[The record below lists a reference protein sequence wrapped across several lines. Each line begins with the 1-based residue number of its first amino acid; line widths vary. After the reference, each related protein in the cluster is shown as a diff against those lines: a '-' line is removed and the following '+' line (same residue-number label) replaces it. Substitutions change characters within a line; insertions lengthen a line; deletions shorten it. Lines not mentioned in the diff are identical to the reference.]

1 MAVRSHLQT
10 LLATGHRWGC
20 TPAPCSSWTRCLSSI
35 NSSTQATSTSTGG
48 QQPDGPQPLKWGL
61 YAAAAAAGAVA
72 LSGSAFADARVKELQ
87 ATAAASKPVAQ
98 AALQQPNSSDA
109 LPVFT
114 AEEVAQHRTPKE
126 RVWVTYK
133 DGVYDVTDFVA
144 QHPGGA
150 AKIMLAA
157 GGSVEPF
164 WGLYQQHMKQEVRD
178 ILEQYR
184 VGTLEGG
191 AAAAAPTEDPYRN
204 EPRRHP
210 ALIVL
215 SDKPFNGETPVE
227 MLVASP
233 VTPSD
238 MFFVR
243 HHLPVPVIDAEKFS
257 VTVEGAGMR
266 SLQLS
271 VQQLQQHF
279 KKAQVAATVQCTGNR
294 RNQMKA
300 APAPGGSGAQIKGLD
315 WDVGAISTAEWGGV
329 LLRDVLLEAGLQPN
343 DPSVQHIHF
352 VGLDTDM
359 TGTPYAASIP
369 IDKALSDAGDVLLAW
384 EMNGQ
389 PIPRDHGGPLRVIV
403 PGTTGARSV
412 KWVGRIVASAD
423 ECQGHWQQKDY
434 KAFSPGTD
442 WESLDWSAAP
452 AIQEM
457 PVVSAICE
465 PAEGASL
472 STYDGEVTVK
482 GYAWSGGGRDIIRV
496 DVSADGGKTWAPA
509 ALTKLPHSKPS
520 RAWAWTLYEA
530 TLPLP
535 GGFKGQL
542 QLACKATDQSYNTQ
556 PEDVSSIWNIRGL
569 VNNAWHK
576 VNVSVE

>member
-1 MAVRSHLQT
+1 MLSV
-10 LLATGHRWGC
+10 TGRGWGC
-20 TPAPCSSWTRCLSSI
+20 TSASCCSWARSLSNF
-35 NSSTQATSTSTGG
+35 NSSSTHANSSSHSQQSGG
-48 QQPDGPQPLKWGL
+48 LRPSVWGL
-61 YAAAAAAGAVA
+61 LGVAAAAGGVAFSSSAV
-72 LSGSAFADARVKELQ
+72 ADARTKELK
-87 ATAAASKPVAQ
+87 AAAAASKPAAQ
-98 AALQQPNSSDA
+98 AALQQQLKGSDG

-114 AEEVAQHRTPKE
+114 AEEVAQHRTPKD

-178 ILEQYR
+178 ILAQYR
-184 VGTLEGG
+184 IGSLKGG
-191 AAAAAPTEDPYRN
+191 AAAVAPTEDPYRN

-210 ALIVL
+210 ALIVR
-215 SDKPFNGETPVE
+215 SDKPFNGETPAE
-227 MLVASP
+227 LLVASP
-233 VTPSD
+233 VTPND

-243 HHLPVPVIDAEKFS
+243 HHLPVPVIDNDKFT

-271 VQQLQQHF
+271 VQQLQQNF

-294 RNQMKA
+294 RTEMKA

-315 WDVGAISTAEWGGV
+315 WEVGAISNAEWGGV
-329 LLRDVLLEAGLQPN
+329 LLRDVLLAAGLQPG
-343 DPSVQHIHF
+343 DASVQHIHLI
-352 VGLDTDM
+352 GLDTDM

-369 IDKALSDAGDVLLAW
+369 IDKALSEAGDVLLAW

-389 PIPRDHGGPLRVIV
+389 PIPADHGGPLRVVV

-412 KWVGRIVASAD
+412 KWIGRIVASAD

-442 WESLDWSAAP
+442 WDAIDWSAAP

-465 PAEGASL
+465 PAEGAEL
-472 STYDGEVTVK
+472 STYDGEVTIK

-496 DVSADGGKTWAPA
+496 DVSADGGKTWSPA
-509 ALTKLPHSKPS
+509 KLSKHPHSRPS

-535 GGFKGQL
+535 EGFKGQL

-576 VNVSVE
+576 VNVSVVE